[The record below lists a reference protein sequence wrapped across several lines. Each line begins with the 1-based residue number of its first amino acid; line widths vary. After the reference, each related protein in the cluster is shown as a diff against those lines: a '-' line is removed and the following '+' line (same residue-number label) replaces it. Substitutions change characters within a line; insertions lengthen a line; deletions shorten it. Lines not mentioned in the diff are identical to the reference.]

1 MPPDPGSEVLSLI
14 LTPSEPT
21 YAGEDAA
28 PLTPEGGEAAPLAAA
43 EGDEDRRG
51 LDQTEAIL
59 LWLATMSL
67 AAGGLIAYEYR
78 RR

>member
-1 MPPDPGSEVLSLI
+1 VLSLL

-21 YAGEDAA
+21 YAGDDAA
-28 PLTPEGGEAAPLAAA
+28 PQTPAGGEAAPLAAEA
-43 EGDEDRRG
+43 VEGEEDRGG

-59 LWLATMSL
+59 LWLATMTL